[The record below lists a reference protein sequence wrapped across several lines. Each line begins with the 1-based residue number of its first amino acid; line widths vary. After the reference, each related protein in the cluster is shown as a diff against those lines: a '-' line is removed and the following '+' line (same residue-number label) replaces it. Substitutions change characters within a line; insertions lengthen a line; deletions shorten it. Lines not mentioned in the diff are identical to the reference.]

1 MKTYQIIILLLIS
14 FNLFGV
20 FDDYEPSPRARAMGG
35 TFYSTSDDAFGI
47 FYNPA
52 GLSLAGNNLVVGYT
66 KPFGNDFQI
75 LNTVAFTMDL
85 PKNFGTFGLGLL
97 SMDVDYLN
105 VNLMSEKIYAVAH
118 SFTLLKDVHSAIYFG
133 YVANFYHLSISSFGD
148 QTAFGLNLGAIAI
161 LHQRTR
167 LGFAVSNLNN
177 PKIGE
182 DNQHSLPRKIGLG
195 ISYLPYEGVTTSLEL
210 KKTLSDRTKSETEI
224 HAGTEIEVFKSLILR
239 FGVRNQPSSYSMG
252 AKFELFNVYIDYAYN
267 THVLDATHHFGVGY
281 KF

>member
-1 MKTYQIIILLLIS
+1 MKTFQILILLLLS
-14 FNLFGV
+14 FNIFGL

-35 TFYSTSDDAFGI
+35 TFYSTSDDANGI

-52 GLSLAGNNLVVGYT
+52 GLSLAENNLAVSYT
-66 KPFGNDFQI
+66 KLFDNDFQV
-75 LNTVAFTMDL
+75 LNTVAFTMNL

-97 SMDVDYLN
+97 AMDVDYLN

-118 SFTLLKDVHSAIYFG
+118 SFTLLKDVHSSIYFG
-133 YVANFYHLSISSFGD
+133 YAANFYHLCINSFGN
-148 QTAFGLNLGAIAI
+148 QTSFGLNLGAVAI

-182 DNQHSLPRKIGLG
+182 DNQHSLPRKIGMG
-195 ISYLPYEGVTTSLEL
+195 ISYIPYEGVTTSLEL
-210 KKTLSDRTKSETEI
+210 KKTLSDRIKSETEV
-224 HAGTEIEVFKSLILR
+224 HAGTEIEVLKYLILR
-239 FGVRNQPSSYSMG
+239 FGVRNKPSSYSMG
-252 AKFELFNVYIDYAYN
+252 ARFELFNVYIDYAYN